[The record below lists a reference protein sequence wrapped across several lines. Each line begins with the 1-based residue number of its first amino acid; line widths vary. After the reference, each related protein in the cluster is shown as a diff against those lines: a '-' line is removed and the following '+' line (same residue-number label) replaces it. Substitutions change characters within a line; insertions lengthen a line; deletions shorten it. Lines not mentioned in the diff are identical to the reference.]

1 MNYLIIVGIILVS
14 FYIGLILGI
23 LVLNLAIK
31 FLRGD

>member
-1 MNYLIIVGIILVS
+1 MNYFIITAIILVS

-23 LVLNLAIK
+23 IVFNLAIK